1 MPNKIYIAPGTVI
14 TWLNTGGDLDMDL
27 GGLAADGVQMGAF
40 HDRGA
45 GSQAHR
51 WGFELLIDG
60 FDTAPVVGEAI
71 FLFISQSITTTNF
84 DGNPTTDP
92 TAGAEGTMTVNQT
105 RNLGSPSGVATVY
118 STTAGDEL
126 KITGEVLI
134 TSRYISPVIHNDT
147 ADALLSTADAH
158 SLKMW
163 PLPDE
168 IQ

>member
-1 MPNKIYIAPGTVI
+1 MANKIYINPETI
-14 TWLNTGGDLDMDL
+14 IEWLNTGGDLDMDL
-27 GGLAADGVQMGAF
+27 GGLAADGVQMGAY
-40 HDRGA
+40 HDQGA
-45 GSQAHR
+45 GVRAHR

-60 FDTAPVVGEAI
+60 FDTAPEVGKAI
-71 FLFISQSITTTNF
+71 HLFISQSIATTNF

-92 TAGAEGTMTVNQT
+92 TDTAEGTMTVDQLKNC
-105 RNLGSPSGVATVY
+105 LPSDSAIVY

-126 KITGEVLI
+126 KVTGEVII
-134 TSRYISPVIHNDT
+134 TSRYFSPCIHNDT

>member
-1 MPNKIYIAPGTVI
+1 MANKIYINPESVI
-14 TWLNTGGDLDMDL
+14 EWLNTGGSLDMDL
-27 GGLAADGVQMGAF
+27 GGLAADGVQMGAY

-45 GSQAHR
+45 NSQAHR

-60 FDTAPVVGEAI
+60 FDTAPVVGEAVD
-71 FLFISQSITTTNF
+71 FYISQSIGTTNF

-92 TAGAEGTMTVNQT
+92 TDSAEGTMTVNQLK
-105 RNLGSPSGVATVY
+105 NCLPSDSAIVY

-134 TSRYISPVIHNDT
+134 TSRYFSPVIHNNT

>member
-1 MPNKIYIAPGTVI
+1 MANKIYINPETVI
-14 TWLNTGGDLDMDL
+14 EWLNTGGDLDMDL
-27 GGLAADGVQMGAF
+27 GGLAADGVQMGAY
-40 HDRGA
+40 HDQGA
-45 GSQAHR
+45 GVRAHR

-60 FDTAPVVGEAI
+60 FDTAPVVGRSVH
-71 FLFISQSITTTNF
+71 LFISQSITTTNF

-92 TAGAEGTMTVNQT
+92 TDTAEGTMTVNQLK
-105 RNLGSPSGVATVY
+105 NCLPSDSAIVY

-126 KITGEVLI
+126 KVTGEVII
-134 TSRYISPVIHNDT
+134 TSRYFSPVIHNDT